1 MGGMGSAE
9 GARHYALA
17 QPRGVAITLPR
28 ARSVLPLGRH
38 AVFNE
43 GFRYVWIREQE
54 QGGIQVRFMFAYRKP
69 VLRALEV
76 DEGMVR
82 VRVAPLRAAET
93 N

>member
-1 MGGMGSAE
+1 MCGWERIWESIP
-9 GARHYALA
+9 RCLA
-17 QPRGVAITLPR
+17 QPRGVAVNLPL
-28 ARSVLPLGRH
+28 AHSVLPLGRH

-54 QGGIQVRFMFAYRKP
+54 GGIQVRFMFAYRTP

-82 VRVAPLRAAET
+82 VRVAPLAGEES